1 MSQRPP
7 GRAPTRYT
15 LCYVNSNNLFVASA
29 SAAEV
34 QNVQPE
40 NLKFSEMGEELKA
53 AFDAGGVEECRRY
66 LQHKRDEWKN
76 IPLNIGVIGNS
87 GVGKSS
93 FINALRRLTA
103 DDEGGAQVGV
113 TQCTQKVESY
123 QHPDNPMLKFLDFP
137 GVGTDAFRKET
148 YLTEFAADLQRCDIF
163 LLVTATRFTENDIW
177 LSEEFGKLE
186 KKYLFVRTKV
196 EQDISGDKKAH
207 PKTHSEKAVL
217 EKIRLE
223 AKEHLK
229 DKDAPVFLIDSYMT
243 SEFQF
248 DELEQRVISEFP
260 AAKRSAL
267 ILSLNSTSEQM
278 IQLKVDELRRRIW
291 KRTALFAFLNLAHYV
306 RAITIP
312 SNIFRLLALTE
323 QAMRGI
329 QLDMSI
335 FTDEAQFYLA
345 QFGLDGE
352 SLRRYAKSHSVD
364 SNKLKAF
371 LEDAAV
377 GVDDT
382 ILVKEIIRIHYEE
395 AVGAA
400 NAVLPECLQSAVDLT
415 STKVSIGVTYLT
427 LNGILDKCAKT
438 ATEVTMFTIDS
449 AAKDVVSS
457 GAN

>member
-137 GVGTDAFRKET
+137 GLGTDAFRKKT
-148 YLTEFAADLQRCDIF
+148 YLTKFAADLERCDFF
-163 LLVTATRFTENDIW
+163 LLTGTRFTENDIW
-177 LSEEFGKLE
+177 LSKELDKLA

-196 EQDISGDKKAH
+196 GQDISSNKKAH
-207 PKTHSEKAVL
+207 PQTHSEEAVL
-217 EKIRLE
+217 KEIRLE
-223 AKEHLK
+223 AEEKLK
-229 DKDAPVFLIDSYMT
+229 DKDVPVFLIDNHRT
-243 SEFQF
+243 SEFEF

-267 ILSLNSTSEQM
+267 ILSLNSTSEHV

-291 KRTALFAFLNLAHYV
+291 RLTAHFALVNLLDYV